1 MQAMNDTQEKIKG
14 MLKPGTACGK
24 VFYGLIFF
32 VAGLLFVVLGFWK
45 ALLVMALTAVGVLIG
60 SADTLGKAVA
70 KVVDRVIPPKN
81 QKVVYTSEDMEKVRN
96 ATRARKEK
104 AALEEAG
111 AAAEKNQ
118 EAKEEKA

>member
-14 MLKPGTACGK
+14 MLKPGTDCGK

-96 ATRARKEK
+96 ATRTRKEK

>member
-1 MQAMNDTQEKIKG
+1 MNDTQEKIKG
-14 MLKPGTACGK
+14 MLKPGTDCGK

-96 ATRARKEK
+96 ATRTRKEK